1 MKREWLA
8 VMREAAVPRRYRLRV
23 QERLLVIDYAA
34 ANGVRPASRRFGMT
48 SRTIRR
54 WRARWREGGVRGL
67 IPRYPARRRRP
78 IPETLLEPI
87 SHARVGFRYGSTPP
101 QPGPLPPHPP

>member
-54 WRARWREGGVRGL
+54 WRARWRGGGGPGV
-67 IPRYPARRRRP
+67 IPRGPARR
-78 IPETLLEPI
+78 
-87 SHARVGFRYGSTPP
+87 
-101 QPGPLPPHPP
+101 PGPLSPTPVRAIPPARRGVSLAPHPAPPLPL